1 MSELVD
7 SLCEVIPTSE
17 ATETPELVPMVELSD
32 YVLRIKKTD
41 TVDKLTKEEQITFQ
55 IIKSFL
61 NNPDTV
67 TATMVNPKNTPLQA
81 FLPRRIQDVF
91 EVRRSVKQLKKRIP
105 VLIQFSSSEVG
116 KVLSKADIRKLIPQ
130 MVEYFHSNKI
140 YTLEE
145 LLVRLSEQIRVRR
158 KLERV
163 MSLSS
168 SIVGQFLVDQSQ
180 SVLSLPEYPV
190 RLTLDQVKIGTH
202 ASMLSFLEGE
212 DGFFHQVQIGLSDED
227 KELILT
233 ESDEKALAE
242 LQLELIIFFAHELGH
257 VIFDEF
263 LKKRIEEMDTGF
275 YSAYRSV
282 LEAVA
287 IFFDV
292 KVNFVLKEVLSKLGQ
307 QELAEHIFSRLK
319 KKIYYLSQYDDYGS
333 SSKHT
338 SGFLIAR
345 ALRKLSLSELSEWFD
360 SIDIEAISALDI
372 DSSEFRDMVQDPLE
386 RFPKKS

>member
-7 SLCEVIPTSE
+7 SLSEVIPTTGGSE
-17 ATETPELVPMVELSD
+17 APELAQVAELSNYVRSIEQADVEL
-32 YVLRIKKTD
+32 T
-41 TVDKLTKEEQITFQ
+41 EEAKIAFQ

-61 NNPDTV
+61 SDPNTV
-67 TATMVNPKNTPLQA
+67 ATLMEDLDSNHLQI
-81 FLPRRIQDVF
+81 FLPHRFQAILKRRKVA
-91 EVRRSVKQLKKRIP
+91 KQLQETIP
-105 VLIQFSSSEVG
+105 ELNQFSRSEVG
-116 KVLSKADIRKLIPQ
+116 SVSSKVDIRELIPQ
-130 MVEYFHSNKI
+130 MADYFQRMNVQ
-140 YTLEE
+140 TLEDF
-145 LLVRLSEQIRVRR
+145 LVRLSEQIRVRR

-345 ALRKLSLSELSEWFD
+345 ALRKLSLDELLEWFD
-360 SIDIEAISALDI
+360 TVDIEAISKLDI
-372 DSSEFRDMVQDPLE
+372 DSLEFKKMVSDPIEL
-386 RFPKKS
+386 FPKKS